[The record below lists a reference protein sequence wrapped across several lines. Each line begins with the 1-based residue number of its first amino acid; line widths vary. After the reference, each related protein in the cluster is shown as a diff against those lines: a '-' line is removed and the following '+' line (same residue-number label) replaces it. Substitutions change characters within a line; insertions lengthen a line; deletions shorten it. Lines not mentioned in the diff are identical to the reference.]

1 MLDREEK
8 NLSSILEKV
17 VDALVDKG
25 EILAGD
31 RDTVLQA
38 LMHKQRYTQFT
49 IQIKSSCLEIESTK
63 EISKYQLNRDQSIL
77 EALYLS
83 AVSQWR
89 ASL

>member
-8 NLSSILEKV
+8 ILSSILEKV

-49 IQIKSSCLEIESTK
+49 IQIKVHVWKLK
-63 EISKYQLNRDQSIL
+63 ARKKFLNTS
-77 EALYLS
+77 
-83 AVSQWR
+83 
-89 ASL
+89 